1 MANIISTLKNNYAG
15 GNGSITAGQVKIYA
29 FDGQPNDAYTG
40 FTFTIENKATT
51 TCIIDCIEF
60 KFPTTLIPDSLSN
73 INYAGL
79 LSILQTTFRNSS
91 SISVTDISNGLV
103 TIQAKFP
110 SSQQIKLSRN
120 HKVNFNLLGLYAKS
134 NLTSAIQ
141 EFRINLYANRTIIAA
156 SISQFVIDSTQVSPT
171 TRVLIT
177 NPPKITIDNFSF
189 GVIGNSYIINTRE
202 EQFIDLYMN
211 VVGMTADAP
220 LTFTNSAGN
229 EPHLC
234 IGFYTNSANNFSP
247 EPLQDSLFIDTEAGL
262 ANYTVSYKG
271 QNKIV
276 ESNNIGNIFRAM
288 GDSIV
293 TADLPMNNTISLSS
307 RANFCA
313 AKFIIDAGTSSL
325 SGWYRFKIKI
335 KLLNDI
341 NYGIV
346 NISIQVYIDNK
357 TLYYE
362 VPITISPF
370 NIVNGNLGI
379 GIANPQSKLEVNGNF
394 EVINGFLKI
403 GFTSNSYG
411 ITGGLGSR
419 IEFGSAGYTNSKPN
433 VSIEESYG
441 LNLIGS
447 TGKPVKIL
455 SADLIVNDG
464 NLGIGNANPSK
475 KLDVTGDAHVSG
487 ATTLDGMVTVGT
499 NNTNADLVVKGRIR
513 DKTGDVMPV
522 GAIIAFGGASLPP
535 AGWLLCNGQSIAS
548 DPADRSY
555 QNLRSTLGANNVP
568 DLRARFILGSG
579 DGSMNFTGSPSE
591 AILLDDSNAYT
602 MVGSIPS
609 FTYEVWFKTV
619 NIAAV
624 NNYNSI
630 LVKQSGWGL
639 YVDYKG
645 RLVSFCYANMRYNRI
660 SIKACTDGLWHHAVI
675 SFNNTSD
682 YKVYLDGELLPN
694 DNNLYGYQLSVNP
707 LNKRLY
713 IGGADSD
720 SGVIQPFFGD
730 IKRVKVYN
738 RALTA
743 PEVQSQLIAKGEETS
758 NLSGLRIDKVLTSKT
773 GGEYEHKLSVQE
785 MPQHNHSPVD
795 GVGFLTGNASS
806 GAAGYLSAGDGL
818 FTPIARN
825 TITSNSGGN
834 QPHNNMPP
842 YYALTYIIKY

>member
-15 GNGSITAGQVKIYA
+15 GNGSITADQVKIYA

-60 KFPTTLIPDSLSN
+60 NFRTDLIPDSLSN
-73 INYAGL
+73 SKYAGL
-79 LSILQTTFRNSS
+79 LSILQTTFKNSS
-91 SISVTDISNGLV
+91 SISVTYIFNGLV

-134 NLTSAIQ
+134 NLKSANQ
-141 EFRINLYANRTIIAA
+141 ELKINFYYQKTIIAA
-156 SISQFVIDSTQVSPT
+156 STSEFVIDSTQVSPT
-171 TRVLIT
+171 TQVLIIT
-177 NPPKITIDNFSF
+177 PPKITIDNFSF

-211 VVGMTADAP
+211 VVGITADAP
-220 LTFTNSAGN
+220 LTFTNSLGN

-234 IGFYTNSANNFSP
+234 IGFYTNSANTFSP

-276 ESNNIGNIFRAM
+276 ENNNIGNIFRAM

-370 NIVNGNLGI
+370 NIVNGNFGI

-403 GFTSNSYG
+403 GTSNSLG
-411 ITGGLGSR
+411 NTGGYGSR

-433 VSIEESYG
+433 VSIEESFG

-447 TGKPVKIL
+447 TVKPVKII

-464 NLGIGNANPSK
+464 KLGIGNAYPTK
-475 KLDVTGDAHVSG
+475 KLDVTGDAHITGV
-487 ATTLDGMVTVGT
+487 TTLDGNVGIGNVNPT
-499 NNTNADLVVKGRIR
+499 KKLDV
-513 DKTGDVMPV
+513 TGDAHITGVTTLDGNV
-522 GAIIAFGGASLPP
+522 GIGNAYPTKKLDVIGDAQIYGSTILDGNVSITKLTLGGFPAFTCRAWAKFNEDGMIQWTKDMVPNLPQVLGNRTDVYCLSVTGTMCGNISYILKFINWYIIAFATPMP
-535 AGWLLCNGQSIAS
+535 HTNYC
-548 DPADRSY
+548 
-555 QNLRSTLGANNVP
+555 
-568 DLRARFILGSG
+568 ILGSSLSKNINDTYG
-579 DGSMNFTGSPSE
+579 TLVVSESPDLNINETVIAARSKNYV
-591 AILLDDSNAYT
+591 IVQITDNNTD
-602 MVGSIPS
+602 
-609 FTYEVWFKTV
+609 TYFSAGQA
-619 NIAAV
+619 NIA
-624 NNYNSI
+624 
-630 LVKQSGWGL
+630 
-639 YVDYKG
+639 
-645 RLVSFCYANMRYNRI
+645 
-660 SIKACTDGLWHHAVI
+660 
-675 SFNNTSD
+675 
-682 YKVYLDGELLPN
+682 
-694 DNNLYGYQLSVNP
+694 
-707 LNKRLY
+707 
-713 IGGADSD
+713 
-720 SGVIQPFFGD
+720 
-730 IKRVKVYN
+730 
-738 RALTA
+738 
-743 PEVQSQLIAKGEETS
+743 
-758 NLSGLRIDKVLTSKT
+758 
-773 GGEYEHKLSVQE
+773 
-785 MPQHNHSPVD
+785 
-795 GVGFLTGNASS
+795 
-806 GAAGYLSAGDGL
+806 
-818 FTPIARN
+818 
-825 TITSNSGGN
+825 
-834 QPHNNMPP
+834 
-842 YYALTYIIKY
+842 IIC